1 MLWPMDHLQKGIQT
15 TEEKTTAETIT
26 KNKQNKKMGGEGEEK
41 NGDERAMD
49 GMGKCVQLETTAG

>member
-1 MLWPMDHLQKGIQT
+1 MLWPVDHLQKGIQT